1 MIDDVKKK
9 DNFDKSNIKPEQH
22 TGAGCSHL
30 GLFRP
35 HPHPLSREG
44 QPPGKGMKKRERSFD
59 G

>member
-1 MIDDVKKK
+1 MIGDVKKK

-22 TGAGCSHL
+22 TEAGCSHL

-44 QPPGKGMKKRERSFD
+44 QPPGKGMKK
-59 G
+59 